1 MNVVI
6 FDPVRWRG
14 TPFEPD
20 YWSRLSEKLGG
31 LTAEIA
37 GVAADAEGEDPTL
50 ELVIRFR
57 IRASEVLSPQ
67 AARLADWLAA
77 ALESCR
83 VEPSPKQHR
92 QILAEARSVES

>member
-6 FDPVRWRG
+6 FDPLRWRG

-20 YWSRLSEKLGG
+20 YWSRLGEKLGG

-37 GVAADAEGEDPTL
+37 GVAAEGEDPTL

-83 VEPSPKQHR
+83 VELSPKQHR